1 MRVALL
7 LSLIGIILTFVS
19 FRSVVVAED
28 ILGSLRSELS
38 LIGSQVE
45 DLRLDLLS
53 PEVRSLKPSE
63 AGIALLRL
71 DALEAKLRSTVGR
84 VEALEFN
91 LQILSEDASNRI
103 LEFKAKLAELEGHNK
118 LFRKKN

>member
-1 MRVALL
+1 LRVALQV
-7 LSLIGIILTFVS
+7 SLIGIILTFILLKSTV
-19 FRSVVVAED
+19 FAED
-28 ILGSLRSELS
+28 PLVSLRSELS

-53 PEVRSLKPSE
+53 PEVRSLTPSE

-103 LEFKAKLAELEGHNK
+103 LEFKATLA
-118 LFRKKN
+118 